1 MMLTQTTAML
11 VDAYRELNAKKLFWI
26 TLVLSGLC
34 VVVFG
39 ITGINEEGITA
50 LWFTLPIPVNSNII
64 SPELF
69 YKTAF
74 LNLGI
79 GIWLTWIA
87 TVLALVSTAG
97 IFPTLLTGG
106 QIETMLSKPI
116 SRTRLFLTKFITGLL
131 FVGLQVSL
139 FCIASILVI
148 GLRGGTWMPEI
159 LLAIPVVIV
168 FFSFLFC
175 VMTLF
180 GILTRSTI
188 ASLLLTI
195 LFWFFLFILNAADQ
209 TLVGIHERVKI
220 EATTIEARLV
230 LAEKNAALM
239 YINRAIN
246 QGEVVEDSYQPTQEE
261 LDSVNVFLP
270 LLRDNHEKKSTL
282 ARKLAPWRNGV
293 FIAKTALP
301 KTSETVNLLTRFVMS
316 QDDLDAWLSLG
327 AEDDEGSTVDEDT
340 GDVRVSNADV
350 NRATTKAFND
360 RSLGWVLG
368 TSLLFEAFVLLIAGL
383 IFARRDF

>member
-1 MMLTQTTAML
+1 MLTQTTAML

>member
-1 MMLTQTTAML
+1 MLTQTTAML

-159 LLAIPVVIV
+159 LLA
-168 FFSFLFC
+168 S
-175 VMTLF
+175 
-180 GILTRSTI
+180 RS
-188 ASLLLTI
+188 
-195 LFWFFLFILNAADQ
+195 
-209 TLVGIHERVKI
+209 
-220 EATTIEARLV
+220 
-230 LAEKNAALM
+230 
-239 YINRAIN
+239 
-246 QGEVVEDSYQPTQEE
+246 
-261 LDSVNVFLP
+261 
-270 LLRDNHEKKSTL
+270 
-282 ARKLAPWRNGV
+282 
-293 FIAKTALP
+293 
-301 KTSETVNLLTRFVMS
+301 
-316 QDDLDAWLSLG
+316 
-327 AEDDEGSTVDEDT
+327 
-340 GDVRVSNADV
+340 
-350 NRATTKAFND
+350 
-360 RSLGWVLG
+360 
-368 TSLLFEAFVLLIAGL
+368 
-383 IFARRDF
+383 